1 MDVYLV
7 PTYPKK
13 TIYYFNSVEKLYFN
27 LVSLSAYVRN
37 TTFIGLEYNGRQ
49 RLPTARFWNACTLQE
64 GVK

>member
-49 RLPTARFWNACTLQE
+49 SR
-64 GVK
+64 